1 LDHEWRSYSR
11 EGRGIFDMYEFYQ
24 SLDEFWTKYRPG
36 KSLNWI
42 GMYSVYNDDAAFEKM
57 FVKKKY
63 ESNLLFPGLKG
74 HPTKTQVREVLQYL
88 NTHNRTR
95 QDRLKIAALKSIL
108 DEFSS

>member
-1 LDHEWRSYSR
+1 
-11 EGRGIFDMYEFYQ
+11 
-24 SLDEFWTKYRPG
+24 
-36 KSLNWI
+36 
-42 GMYSVYNDDAAFEKM
+42 MYSVYNDDAAFEKM

-95 QDRLKIAALKSIL
+95 QDRLKIAALKSVNIIFSILFLRQSNIDCSLAFKAENIFLTFNNIFFQIL